1 MTTVL
6 VIGAGSIGNHLAF
19 ACRQKG
25 WKVDLYDNDPEALQR
40 TQQDIYPSRYGRW
53 DNEVRLLAD
62 QSFKPEYDLVIIGTP
77 PDTHLSIASKLA
89 RDLNIRFM
97 LIEKPLCGPDLQGLK
112 ALRDQLESTGC
123 LALVGYNHIF
133 CQNTKVA
140 KDLISNEAFGVP
152 LSLHVRW
159 LEHWGGIFAAHPW
172 LPGPEASYLGHW
184 RRGGGACGEHSHAIS
199 LWQHFSNVLG
209 QGDITEVSASMKIVE
224 ANGVCYDE
232 TAQTLVRSD
241 RGLIGSIIQDVVTAP
256 AEKKMRIQF
265 ENGFLEWE
273 ANADPS
279 HDAVRFACQGK
290 PQEVRLIKKTRPDDF
305 RGQIDHI
312 EDLLSG
318 RTKAEASPNA
328 LSRGI
333 SVMQVVSAAYE
344 SSSSGASVQIPK
356 SL

>member
-40 TQQDIYPSRYGRW
+40 TQQDIYPSRYGQW
-53 DNEVRLLAD
+53 DDEIRLLAE
-62 QSFKPEYDLVIIGTP
+62 QSFKQEYDLVIIGTP

-89 RDLNIRFM
+89 RDLNIRFI

-112 ALRDQLESTGC
+112 ALRDQLDSTGC
-123 LALVGYNHIF
+123 FALVGYNHIF
-133 CQNTKVA
+133 CQNTKMA
-140 KDLISNEAFGVP
+140 EDLILSEAFGAP

-224 ANGVCYDE
+224 TESVCYDE

-256 AEKKMRIQF
+256 AEKTMRIQF

-312 EDLLSG
+312 EDLLSR

>member
-25 WKVDLYDNDPEALQR
+25 WNVDLYDNDPEALQR
-40 TQQDIYPSRYGRW
+40 TQQDIYPSRYGQW
-53 DNEVRLLAD
+53 DDEICLLEE
-62 QSFKPEYDLVIIGTP
+62 QSFRQGYDLVIIGTP

-89 RDLNIRFM
+89 RDLNVRLM

-112 ALRDQLESTGC
+112 ALRDQLDSTGC
-123 LALVGYNHIF
+123 FALVGYNHIF
-133 CQNTKVA
+133 CQNTKIA
-140 KDLISNEAFGVP
+140 EELISSEAFGVP

-209 QGDITEVSASMKIVE
+209 QGDIAQVSASMKIVE
-224 ANGVCYDE
+224 TEGVCYDE
-232 TAQTLVRSD
+232 TAQALVRSD

-256 AEKKMRIQF
+256 AEKTMRIQF

-328 LSRGI
+328 LSQGI

-344 SSSSGASVQIPK
+344 SSSSGASFQIPK